1 MAESQDSTKQ
11 EMAENPW
18 LVQSVHSFLY
28 FKCPECVF
36 DTKYKNEEMFQHHAI
51 ENHPLSNVLFSDVI
65 NVCPIA
71 IENQILDSIKIENHD
86 NFEELNQSY
95 SSDIADENTIL
106 PHIDNTSE
114 IKASSDNFFQS
125 FEVSEV
131 KSEPTDV
138 GIENFD
144 GSKNVMD
151 IENCDIVAPS
161 TIQKSDD
168 LMTISDPLQILK
180 SENQTPASKPL
191 HHFQDLKKIH

>member
-1 MAESQDSTKQ
+1 MAT
-11 EMAENPW
+11 NPW
-18 LVQSVHSFLY
+18 LVESVHSFLY
-28 FKCPECVF
+28 LKCPECIF
-36 DTKYKNEEMFQHHAI
+36 DIRYENEDMFQYHAL
-51 ENHPLSNVLFSDVI
+51 EKHPLSNVLFGDEVKV
-65 NVCPIA
+65 NPKA

-86 NFEELNQSY
+86 DFEELNQSY
-95 SSDIADENTIL
+95 SSDIADENSIL

-114 IKASSDNFFQS
+114 IKASPDNFFQS

-180 SENQTPASKPL
+180 EGKNHLGSNTSTKN
-191 HHFQDLKKIH
+191 DLRNKDI